1 MKQAVFVSRD
11 KAQFKELEKMLGQHS
26 IEIKW
31 CATGKE
37 LLSLIANTPKGQWID
52 LVIMEEVLPDMN
64 AKALV
69 EAVTTQS
76 PMTNCVITGTMDK
89 KQFHDVHEGY
99 GVLMQL
105 PVQPGQDD
113 ARNLEDHLKK
123 IRLIG

>member
-1 MKQAVFVSRD
+1 MKQAVFVSRN
-11 KAQFKELEKMLGQHS
+11 KAQFEGLEQMLGQHS

-37 LLSLIANTPKGQWID
+37 LLSLFANTPKGQWID
-52 LVIMEEVLPDMN
+52 LVIMEEDLLDMN

-69 EAVTTQS
+69 EAVVTQS
-76 PMTNCVITGTMDK
+76 PMTNCAITGTMNK
-89 KQFHDVHEGY
+89 KQFHDLYEGY

-113 ARNLEDHLKK
+113 AGILEDHLKK
-123 IRLIG
+123 IRLLG

>member
-11 KAQFKELEKMLGQHS
+11 KAQFKELENMLGQHS
-26 IEIKW
+26 IEVKW

-52 LVIMEEVLPDMN
+52 LVIMEEVLPDMD

-76 PMTNCVITGTMDK
+76 PMTNCAITGTMDK
-89 KQFHDVHEGY
+89 KKFHDVHEGY

>member
-1 MKQAVFVSRD
+1 MKQAVFVNRD

-113 ARNLEDHLKK
+113 ARNLEDQLKK

>member
-1 MKQAVFVSRD
+1 MKQAVFVNRD
-11 KAQFKELEKMLGQHS
+11 KAQFKELENMLVQHS
-26 IEIKW
+26 IEIEW

-37 LLSLIANTPKGQWID
+37 LLSLIAETPKGQWID
-52 LVIMEEVLPDMN
+52 LVIMEEILPDMN

-89 KQFHDVHEGY
+89 KKFHDVHEGY

>member
-11 KAQFKELEKMLGQHS
+11 NAQFKGLEQMLGHHS

-31 CATGKE
+31 CATGKA

-52 LVIMEEVLPDMN
+52 LVIMEENLPDMN

-69 EAVTTQS
+69 QAVTTQS
-76 PMTNCVITGTMDK
+76 PMTNCAIAGTMDK
-89 KQFHDVHEGY
+89 KQFHDVYEGY

-105 PVQPGQDD
+105 SVQPGQDD
-113 ARNLEDHLKK
+113 ARNLEDQLKK
-123 IRLIG
+123 IRLLG

>member
-1 MKQAVFVSRD
+1 MKQAVFVNRD

-64 AKALV
+64 SKALV
-69 EAVTTQS
+69 EAVITQS
-76 PMTNCVITGTMDK
+76 PMTNCTITGTMDK

-113 ARNLEDHLKK
+113 ARNLEDQLKK

>member
-76 PMTNCVITGTMDK
+76 PMTNCAITGTMDK

>member
-11 KAQFKELEKMLGQHS
+11 KAQFKGLEQMLGQYS

-52 LVIMEEVLPDMN
+52 LVIMEETLTDMN
-64 AKALV
+64 AKVLV

-76 PMTNCVITGTMDK
+76 PMTNCAITGTMDK
-89 KQFHDVHEGY
+89 KQFHDVYEGY

-105 PVQPGQDD
+105 PVQPGQND
-113 ARNLEDHLKK
+113 ARNLENQLKK
-123 IRLIG
+123 IRLLG

>member
-76 PMTNCVITGTMDK
+76 PMTNCAITGTMDK
-89 KQFHDVHEGY
+89 KRFHDVHEGY

>member
-1 MKQAVFVSRD
+1 MKQAVFVNRD
-11 KAQFKELEKMLGQHS
+11 KAQFKELENMLVQHS
-26 IEIKW
+26 IEIEW

-37 LLSLIANTPKGQWID
+37 LLSLIADTPKGQWID

>member
-1 MKQAVFVSRD
+1 MKQALFVSRD
-11 KAQFKELEKMLGQHS
+11 KAQFKGLEQMLGQHS

-52 LVIMEEVLPDMN
+52 LVIMEEALSDMN
-64 AKALV
+64 AKVLV

-76 PMTNCVITGTMDK
+76 PMTNCAISGTMDK
-89 KQFHDVHEGY
+89 KQFHDVYEGY

-113 ARNLEDHLKK
+113 ARNLENQLKK
-123 IRLIG
+123 IRLLG

>member
-26 IEIKW
+26 IDVKW

-37 LLSLIANTPKGQWID
+37 LLSLIADTPKGQWID
-52 LVIMEEVLPDMN
+52 LVIMEELLPDMN

-89 KQFHDVHEGY
+89 KRFHDVHEGY

>member
-11 KAQFKELEKMLGQHS
+11 KAQFNELEKMLGQHS

-37 LLSLIANTPKGQWID
+37 LLSLIADTPKGQWID

-89 KQFHDVHEGY
+89 KKFHDVHEGY

>member
-11 KAQFKELEKMLGQHS
+11 KAQFKGLEQMLSQHS

-52 LVIMEEVLPDMN
+52 LVIMEEALSDMN
-64 AKALV
+64 AKVLV

-76 PMTNCVITGTMDK
+76 PMTNCAITGTMDK
-89 KQFHDVHEGY
+89 KQFHDVYEGY

-113 ARNLEDHLKK
+113 ARNLENQLKK
-123 IRLIG
+123 IRLLG

>member
-11 KAQFKELEKMLGQHS
+11 QAQFKELEKMLGQHS

-76 PMTNCVITGTMDK
+76 PMTNCAITGTMDK
-89 KQFHDVHEGY
+89 KKFHDVHEGY

-113 ARNLEDHLKK
+113 ARNLEDQLKK

>member
-11 KAQFKELEKMLGQHS
+11 TAQFKELELMLGQHS
-26 IEIKW
+26 FEIDW

-37 LLSLIANTPKGQWID
+37 LLSLIADTPKGEWID
-52 LVIMEEVLPDMN
+52 LVIMEEAMPDMD

-69 EAVTTQS
+69 EAVITQS
-76 PMTNCVITGTMDK
+76 PMTNCAIAGTMDNK
-89 KQFHDVHEGY
+89 KFHDVHEGY

-113 ARNLEDHLKK
+113 AQKLEDHMKK
-123 IRLIG
+123 IRLLG

>member
-11 KAQFKELEKMLGQHS
+11 NAQFKGLEPMLGQHS

-37 LLSLIANTPKGQWID
+37 LLSLMTNTPKGQWID
-52 LVIMEEVLPDMN
+52 LVIMEETLPDMN

-76 PMTNCVITGTMDK
+76 PMTNCAITGTMDK
-89 KQFHDVHEGY
+89 KEFHDVYEGY

-105 PVQPGQDD
+105 SVQPGEDD
-113 ARNLEDHLKK
+113 AKNLEDQLKK
-123 IRLIG
+123 IRLLG

>member
-11 KAQFKELEKMLGQHS
+11 NAQFKGLEQMLGQHS
-26 IEIKW
+26 IDIKW
-31 CATGKE
+31 CATGKA

-52 LVIMEEVLPDMN
+52 LVIMEEELSDMN

-76 PMTNCVITGTMDK
+76 PMTNCAITGTMDDK
-89 KQFHDVHEGY
+89 KFHDLYEGY

-105 PVQPGQDD
+105 SVQPGEDD
-113 ARNLEDHLKK
+113 AENLEDQLKK
-123 IRLIG
+123 IKFLG

>member
-26 IEIKW
+26 IDVKW

-37 LLSLIANTPKGQWID
+37 LLSLIADTPKGQWID

-89 KQFHDVHEGY
+89 KRFHDVHEGY

>member
-11 KAQFKELEKMLGQHS
+11 KAQFEGLEQMLGRHS
-26 IEIKW
+26 IEIRW

-37 LLSLIANTPKGQWID
+37 LLSLISNTPKGQWID
-52 LVIMEEVLPDMN
+52 LVIMEETLPDMN

-69 EAVTTQS
+69 EAVVTQS
-76 PMTNCVITGTMDK
+76 PMTNCAITGTMDK
-89 KQFHDVHEGY
+89 EQFHDVYEGY

-113 ARNLEDHLKK
+113 AERLEDQLKK
-123 IRLIG
+123 IRLLG

>member
-11 KAQFKELEKMLGQHS
+11 EAQFKGLEQMLGQHG

-37 LLSLIANTPKGQWID
+37 LISLINNTPKGQWID
-52 LVIMEEVLPDMN
+52 LVIMEENLPDMN

-76 PMTNCVITGTMDK
+76 PMTNCAITGTMDK
-89 KQFHDVHEGY
+89 KQFHDYYEGY

-105 PVQPGQDD
+105 PVQPKQED
-113 ARNLEDHLKK
+113 AANLENQLKK
-123 IRLIG
+123 IRFLG

>member
-11 KAQFKELEKMLGQHS
+11 EAQFKGLEQMLGQHS

-37 LLSLIANTPKGQWID
+37 LLSLITNTPKGQWID
-52 LVIMEEVLPDMN
+52 LVIMESELADMT

-76 PMTNCVITGTMDK
+76 PMTNCAITGTMEK
-89 KQFHDVHEGY
+89 EKFHDFYEGY

-105 PVQPGQDD
+105 PVEPGQDD
-113 ARNLEDHLKK
+113 AKNLENQLQK
-123 IRLIG
+123 IRFLG

>member
-11 KAQFKELEKMLGQHS
+11 KAQFNELEKMLGQHS

-37 LLSLIANTPKGQWID
+37 LLSLIADTPKGQWID

-76 PMTNCVITGTMDK
+76 PMTNCAITGTMDK

>member
-37 LLSLIANTPKGQWID
+37 LLSLIADTPKGQWID

-76 PMTNCVITGTMDK
+76 PMTNCAITGTMDK

-113 ARNLEDHLKK
+113 ARNLEDHLKR

>member
-11 KAQFKELEKMLGQHS
+11 KAQFNELEKMLGQHS

-37 LLSLIANTPKGQWID
+37 LLSLIADTPKGQWID

-76 PMTNCVITGTMDK
+76 PMTNCAITGTMDK

-105 PVQPGQDD
+105 PVQPGKDD

>member
-11 KAQFKELEKMLGQHS
+11 EAQFKGLEQMLGQHS

-37 LLSLIANTPKGQWID
+37 LLSLITNTPKGQWID
-52 LVIMEEVLPDMN
+52 LVIMEAELPDMT

-69 EAVTTQS
+69 EAVTAQS
-76 PMTNCVITGTMDK
+76 PMTNCAITGTMEK
-89 KQFHDVHEGY
+89 EKFHDFYEGY

-105 PVQPGQDD
+105 PVEPGQED
-113 ARNLEDHLKK
+113 AENLENQLRK
-123 IRLIG
+123 IRFLG

>member
-1 MKQAVFVSRD
+1 MKQAVFVNRD
-11 KAQFKELEKMLGQHS
+11 KAQFKALEQMLHQHN
-26 IEIKW
+26 IEIQW

-37 LLSLIANTPKGQWID
+37 LLSLISNTPAGQWID
-52 LVIMEEVLPDMN
+52 LVIMEEVMPDMD

-69 EAVTTQS
+69 KAVTIQS

-89 KQFHDVHEGY
+89 KKFHDVHEGY

-105 PVQPGQDD
+105 PVQPGQGD

-123 IRLIG
+123 IRLLG

>member
-69 EAVTTQS
+69 EAVTFQS
-76 PMTNCVITGTMDK
+76 PMTNCAITGTMDK
-89 KQFHDVHEGY
+89 KRFHDVHEGY

-123 IRLIG
+123 IKLIG

>member
-11 KAQFKELEKMLGQHS
+11 KAQFKELEIMLGQHS
-26 IEIKW
+26 IDVKW

-37 LLSLIANTPKGQWID
+37 LLSLIADTPQGQWID
-52 LVIMEEVLPDMN
+52 LAIMEEVLPDMD

-89 KQFHDVHEGY
+89 KRFHDVHEGY

>member
-1 MKQAVFVSRD
+1 MKQAVFVSRE
-11 KAQFKELEKMLGQHS
+11 KAQFNELEKMLGQHS
-26 IEIKW
+26 IEVKW

-37 LLSLIANTPKGQWID
+37 LLSLIADTPKGQWID
-52 LVIMEEVLPDMN
+52 LVIMEEILPDMD

-76 PMTNCVITGTMDK
+76 PMTNCAITGTMDK
-89 KQFHDVHEGY
+89 KKFHDVHEGY

>member
-11 KAQFKELEKMLGQHS
+11 KAQFKGLEQMLEKNS

-37 LLSLIANTPKGQWID
+37 LLSLIADTPKGQWID
-52 LVIMEEVLPDMN
+52 LVMMEQTLPDMD

-69 EAVTTQS
+69 EAVTAQS
-76 PMTNCVITGTMDK
+76 PMTNCVISGTMDK
-89 KQFHDVHEGY
+89 KQFHEVYEGY

-105 PVQPGQDD
+105 PVQPGEDD
-113 ARNLEDHLKK
+113 AQNLEDHLKK
-123 IRLIG
+123 IRFLG

>member
-11 KAQFKELEKMLGQHS
+11 QAQFKELEKMLGQHS

-37 LLSLIANTPKGQWID
+37 LLSLIADTPKGQWID

-76 PMTNCVITGTMDK
+76 PMTNCAITGTMDK
-89 KQFHDVHEGY
+89 KKFHDVHEGY

>member
-11 KAQFKELEKMLGQHS
+11 KTQFEGLEQMLDRHS
-26 IEIKW
+26 IEIRW
-31 CATGKE
+31 CGTGKE

-52 LVIMEEVLPDMN
+52 LVIMEEALPDMN

-69 EAVTTQS
+69 EAVVTQS
-76 PMTNCVITGTMDK
+76 PMTNCAITGTMDK
-89 KQFHDVHEGY
+89 TQFHDVYEGY

-113 ARNLEDHLKK
+113 ARNLEDQLKK
-123 IRLIG
+123 IRLLG